1 MLRDL
6 LSDLLSDLL
15 YRLRAL
21 VRRSAVEREL
31 DDELRFHIERQTA
44 QNIAAGMPPADA
56 RTAAL
61 RTFGGVERRKEEIR
75 EARGVS
81 LIEHFVQD
89 LTYALRGLRAKPGFT
104 FAVVLTL
111 GLGVGANAA
120 MFSVID
126 RLLFRP
132 PPGLRDPALTH
143 RVYYGSTHGG
153 KESLSN
159 AVAYARYADL
169 IRWTSSFTR
178 FAQSGTAGLAIG
190 TGADAREMP
199 VGAVSAS
206 LFAFFDAPAAI
217 GRYFTNAE
225 DSPPSGT
232 PVVVL
237 SHAFWQTQFGGR
249 SDALGSTLRI
259 GTLVYTI
266 IGVAPAGFVG
276 LGPSRPPVAYI
287 PISSYFGG
295 PNFPWVRAG
304 DTWWGTYYYAYSSN
318 TFAQRKPGV
327 TVETANAD
335 LSSAMERSYQAEVTA
350 NPSAAALALVKPHGI
365 VASVLAERGPN
376 QSNNSKVAIWVS
388 GVALIVLL
396 IACANV
402 ANLLLARA
410 LSRRRE
416 IAVRL
421 ALGVSRRRLLSQLIT
436 ESVLLAAL
444 GGVAGLVIAQAGGA
458 LLRAAFLPTWT
469 AAGVASD
476 PRTLAFAASAAL
488 AAGLLAGV
496 APAWQLRAIDLTTDL
511 KSGARDGRYH
521 RSPLRRALQI
531 TQGALSVLL
540 LVGAGLFV
548 RSLGNVRAVR
558 LGYDIDPVLVLNLNM
573 RGVALDR
580 AHKVQLRE
588 RLLAA
593 AKTLPEVENASRQF
607 TMPFLSTVWIA
618 LYVPGIDS
626 VQKLGQFNLNAVS
639 PEYFATLGTR
649 IVRGRGINSGDHE
662 GAPGAM
668 VVSASMARRL
678 WPSSDAI
685 GQCVKLGA
693 DTRPCTY
700 VVGIAEDIKAQKLE
714 GDPSYNY
721 YLPVAQWNP
730 GDGGLFI
737 RTRGPAARFADGIR
751 RRLQPQMPGASYLT
765 VTPLDEVIG
774 EQARTWEL
782 GASMFLTFG
791 LLALLLAAMGLFSV
805 ISYNVAQRTHELGVR
820 AALGAR
826 TNDLITLVVREG
838 VELGVIGIAIGAA
851 IALAGGRWIAP
862 LLFNESPRDPAVFGL
877 VALVLLGVTI
887 AASWAPASRAAR
899 VDPQVALRAE

>member
-1 MLRDL
+1 VLRDL
-6 LSDLLSDLL
+6 LSDLR
-15 YRLRAL
+15 YRLIAL
-21 VRRSAVEREL
+21 LRRSRLEREL

-44 QNIAAGMPPADA
+44 LNVTAGMSPTDA
-56 RTAAL
+56 RTTAL
-61 RTFGGVERRKEEIR
+61 REFGGIERRKEEVR
-75 EARGVS
+75 ETRGVS

-89 LTYALRGLRAKPGFT
+89 LSYALRGLRAKPGFT

-120 MFSVID
+120 MFSVVD

-169 IRWTSSFTR
+169 MRWTSSFTR
-178 FAQSGTAGLAIG
+178 FAQAGTAALAIG

-199 VGAVSAS
+199 VGVVSAS

-276 LGPSRPPVAYI
+276 LSPSRPPVAYI

-335 LSSAMERSYQAEVTA
+335 LSSAMVRSYQAERAA

-376 QSNNSKVAIWVS
+376 QSNNSKVATWVS

-421 ALGVSRRRLLSQLIT
+421 ALGVSRRRLLSQLVT

-476 PRTLAFAASAAL
+476 PRTLAFAAAAAL
-488 AAGLLAGV
+488 AAGLFAGV
-496 APAWQLRAIDLTTDL
+496 APAWQLRGIDLTSDL
-511 KSGARDGRYH
+511 RVGARDGRHH
-521 RSPLRRALQI
+521 RSPLRLALQI

-558 LGYDIDPVLVLNLNM
+558 LGYDVDPVLVLKLHM
-573 RGVALDR
+573 RGVTLDR

-593 AKTLPEVENASRQF
+593 AKTLPEVENASRQT
-607 TMPFLSTVWIA
+607 TMPFLMTVRIA

-626 VQKLGQFNLNAVS
+626 AEKLGQFNLNEVS

-649 IVRGRGINSGDHE
+649 IVRGRGINAGDHE

-693 DTRPCTY
+693 DTLPCTS

-714 GDPSYNY
+714 GDPGYNY
-721 YLPVAQWNP
+721 YLPIAQSQP
-730 GDGGLFI
+730 GEGGLFI

-774 EQARTWEL
+774 EQTRTWEL
-782 GASMFLTFG
+782 GARMFLTFG

-805 ISYNVAQRTHELGVR
+805 ISYNVAQRTRELGVR

-838 VELGVIGIAIGAA
+838 VKLGVIGIAIGAA

-887 AASWAPASRAAR
+887 AASWVPARRAAR
-899 VDPQVALRAE
+899 VDPQVALRTE